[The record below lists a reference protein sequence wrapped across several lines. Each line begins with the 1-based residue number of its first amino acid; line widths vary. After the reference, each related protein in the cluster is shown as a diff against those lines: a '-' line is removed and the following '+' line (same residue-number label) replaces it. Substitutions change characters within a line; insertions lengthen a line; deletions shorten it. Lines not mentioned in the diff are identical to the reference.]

1 MRYPSKQQRIRHRL
15 ITQWRN
21 VEGEPLQDLPPLSLS
36 DVIPQVL
43 KTWKLDDRMKAEE
56 MLTAWKDIVGDFV
69 AQHTAPE
76 GIKRNV
82 LIIRLTQPAIHHT
95 LMMRKTE
102 LLKKLQQ
109 QFGAKTIKD
118 IRFQHG

>member
-1 MRYPSKQQRIRHRL
+1 MRYPSKLQRLRHRL
-15 ITQWRN
+15 ISEWRN
-21 VEGEPLQDLPPLSLS
+21 VDEGPVQDLPALKIGDL
-36 DVIPQVL
+36 IPGVL
-43 KTWKLDDRMKAEE
+43 KDWKLDDRLKAEE
-56 MLTAWKDIVGDFV
+56 MQAAWKDIVGDFV

-95 LMMRKTE
+95 LMMRKAD
-102 LLKKLQQ
+102 LLKRLQQ
-109 QFGAKTIKD
+109 RFGVKTIKD